1 MCRGSRA
8 IDVNRTC
15 CTERSKVHGLC
26 GIALDRIVQRRAA
39 CHCAC
44 NALLARQVN
53 EQACIKERLEWGS
66 DKGDRL
72 DEEDAR
78 AIRGRGSDTPPK
90 LFGYEWPLKRLELRE
105 ERWRSKCSTSETCAV
120 ERTICAHSCWI
131 ECSDL

>member
-1 MCRGSRA
+1 M
-8 IDVNRTC
+8 
-15 CTERSKVHGLC
+15 HGLC

-53 EQACIKERLEWGS
+53 EQTCIKERLEWGS